1 MAHIPFRS
9 RSAPHLLGALSAAGA
24 LLALTGCATA
34 ASVEAAPHAQDPAC
48 ADVMLTLPEEI
59 GDYSQRPTTS
69 QATSVWGDPLAV
81 VLRCGVE
88 PIGPTEHPCVAPAGV
103 DWVWI
108 DHEDHVQLIS
118 FGREPSVE
126 VLLDGEH
133 LSENTTMNAQFAL
146 SEPVSGIEQT
156 RECTDMLDAEEGA
169 GEQPPAEG

>member
-1 MAHIPFRS
+1 MSHVTDSAIRA
-9 RSAPHLLGALSAAGA
+9 RSARGRLGALSGAGA
-24 LLALTGCATA
+24 LLALTACAPA
-34 ASVEAAPHAQDPAC
+34 ASVEPAPHAQDPAC

-59 GDYSQRPTTS
+59 GDYAQRPTTS
-69 QATSVWGDPLAV
+69 QATSVWGDPSAV

-108 DHEDHVQLIS
+108 DHQDHVQLIS

-126 VLLDGEH
+126 VLLDGDQ

-146 SEPVSGIEQT
+146 SEPVSRIDQT
-156 RECTDMLDAEEGA
+156 RQCTDLLDSAEA
-169 GEQPPAEG
+169 AEG